1 MTTGTRILV
10 LSSLFILAAS
20 LVGNASAMNI
30 GIDWKQS
37 PYLPES
43 VFSSVTITPDA
54 STAFAG
60 GSQILVRNWNGSMR
74 WGGQP
79 GFITSMSPDGEW
91 IVISNGITAT
101 LYNRPGQEMWSRSMG
116 GAVRAVAVAPKAAF
130 IVMADEM
137 GNWITWS
144 RNGEL
149 LNRNKT
155 EVAKRLAIP
164 PAGNLIVAATE
175 NGLRYYSSTLTPLWT
190 DPREGS
196 LDEYI
201 LISQDGSTI
210 LTYGGR
216 RLSSL
221 TPEGELNWQVDVST
235 AAINDVAC
243 SQDGSFIVVGSQDNA
258 VRGLDRYG
266 KIHWTVKTVQWPN
279 AVGTSANGVVVAAGV
294 NDGSVIILDH
304 HGKEQT
310 KKQFDQRIQPRTLA
324 MSRDG
329 TKVVVADQRYLY
341 GLALHD
347 TDVSETPDDT
357 VFVAAPLNPVA
368 KTTAPTTIPATA
380 LPEVTMPEEARPSP
394 TTTKASPSCAWILL
408 PAGAGAL
415 WLAGRG
421 RN

>member
-10 LSSLFILAAS
+10 LSTLFILATS
-20 LVGNASAMNI
+20 LVGNAAAMSI

-43 VFSSVTITPDA
+43 VFSGVMITPDA
-54 STAFAG
+54 SMAFAG
-60 GSQILVRNWNGSMR
+60 GSQILVRNWNGSIR
-74 WGGQP
+74 WGGPP
-79 GFITSMSPDGEW
+79 GFITSMSPDGDW
-91 IVISNGITAT
+91 IVTSNGITAT
-101 LYNRPGQEMWSRSMG
+101 LYNRSGQEMWSRSMG

-130 IVMADEM
+130 VVTTDDM
-137 GNWITWS
+137 GNWITWN

-149 LNRNKT
+149 LHRNKT
-155 EVAKRLAIP
+155 EVARRLAIA
-164 PAGNLIVAATE
+164 PAGNLIVATTE

-201 LISQDGSTI
+201 LISTDGSTI

-216 RLSSL
+216 RLSSH
-221 TPEGELNWQVDVST
+221 TTDGTRNWQVDVST

-266 KIHWTVKTVQWPN
+266 KIHWTFKTVQWPN

-310 KKQFDQRIQPRTLA
+310 KKQFDLRIQPRTLA
-324 MSRDG
+324 MSQDG

-341 GLALHD
+341 GLSLHD
-347 TDVSETPDDT
+347 DSVSETPDET
-357 VFVAAPLNPVA
+357 VFVAAPLNPVPR
-368 KTTAPTTIPATA
+368 TSEPTSVPTTVI
-380 LPEVTMPEEARPSP
+380 PEVTMPEEARPTP
-394 TTTKASPSCAWILL
+394 ATTKASPSGAWALL
-408 PAGAGAL
+408 PAAAGAL
-415 WLAGRG
+415 WLAVRG
-421 RN
+421 RS

>member
-20 LVGNASAMNI
+20 LVGNASAMSI

-43 VFSSVTITPDA
+43 VFSGVTITPDA

-79 GFITSMSPDGEW
+79 GFVTAMSPDGEW
-91 IVISNGITAT
+91 IVTSNGITAT
-101 LYNRPGQEMWSRSMG
+101 LYNRSGQEMWSRSMG

-130 IVMADEM
+130 VVTTDEM
-137 GNWITWS
+137 GNWITWN

-149 LNRNKT
+149 LHRNTT
-155 EVAKRLAIP
+155 EVARRLAIA
-164 PAGNLIVAATE
+164 PAGNLIVATTE

-201 LISQDGSTI
+201 LFSADGSTI

-216 RLSSL
+216 RLSSH
-221 TPEGELNWQVDVST
+221 TTEGNRNWQVDVSP
-235 AAINDVAC
+235 AAINDIAC

-266 KIHWTVKTVQWPN
+266 KIHWTFKTVQWPN
-279 AVGTSANGVVVAAGV
+279 AVATSANGVVVAAGV

-310 KKQFDQRIQPRTLA
+310 KKQFDLRIQPRTLA

-329 TKVVVADQRYLY
+329 TKLVVADQRYLY
-341 GLALHD
+341 GLSLHD
-347 TDVSETPDDT
+347 DSAPETPDDT
-357 VFVAAPLNPVA
+357 VFVAAPLNPVQ
-368 KTTAPTTIPATA
+368 KTTEPTPVPTTGI
-380 LPEVTMPEEARPSP
+380 PEVTMPEEARPIP
-394 TTTKASPSCAWILL
+394 TTTKASPSGAWALL
-408 PAGAGAL
+408 PAAAGAL
-415 WLAGRG
+415 WLAVRG
-421 RN
+421 RS

>member
-10 LSSLFILAAS
+10 LSCLFILAAS
-20 LVGNASAMNI
+20 LVGNAAAMSI
-30 GIDWKQS
+30 GIDWRQS

-43 VFSSVTITPDA
+43 VFSGVTITPDA

-60 GSQILVRNWNGSMR
+60 GSQILVRNWNGNMR

-101 LYNRPGQEMWSRSMG
+101 LYNRSGQEMWSRSMG

-130 IVMADEM
+130 VVMADEM

-190 DPREGS
+190 DARGGS

-201 LISQDGSTI
+201 VISADGSTI
-210 LTYGGR
+210 LSYGGR
-216 RLSSL
+216 RLSSH
-221 TPEGELNWQVDVST
+221 TKDGDLNWQVDVST
-235 AAINDVAC
+235 EAINDVAC
-243 SQDGSFIVVGSQDNA
+243 SHDGSFIVVGSQDNT

-266 KIHWTVKTVQWPN
+266 KIHWTYKTVQWAN
-279 AVGTSANGVVVAAGV
+279 AVATSANGVVVAAGV

-310 KKQFDQRIQPRTLA
+310 KKQFDPRIQPRTLA
-324 MSRDG
+324 VSRDG

-341 GLALHD
+341 GLSLHD
-347 TDVSETPDDT
+347 DSASETPDEMI
-357 VFVAAPLNPVA
+357 FIAAPLNPVP
-368 KTTAPTTIPATA
+368 KTTEPAMVPTTVI
-380 LPEVTMPEEARPSP
+380 PEVTMPEEAQPIP
-394 TTTKASPSCAWILL
+394 VTTKASPSGAWALL
-408 PAGAGAL
+408 PAAAGAL
-415 WLAGRG
+415 WLAVRG
-421 RN
+421 RI